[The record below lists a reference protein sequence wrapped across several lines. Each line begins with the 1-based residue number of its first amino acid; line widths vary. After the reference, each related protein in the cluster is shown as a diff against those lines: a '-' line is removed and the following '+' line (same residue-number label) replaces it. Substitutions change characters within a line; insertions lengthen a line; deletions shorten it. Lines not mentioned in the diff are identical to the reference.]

1 VGKRK
6 GFFELCKIVV
16 VKIKW
21 PLEGEIRDVAI
32 LLKPV
37 NDLSQDF
44 LERHRRIAP
53 IPLRL
58 NNWKLLTVS

>member
-1 VGKRK
+1 VGKRQ
-6 GFFELCKIVV
+6 GFFEIGKIVV
-16 VKIKW
+16 VKIKL
-21 PLEGEIRDVAI
+21 PLEGWIRDVAI

-53 IPLRL
+53 IPRFA
-58 NNWKLLTVS
+58 